1 MSREGDE
8 GDHLEG
14 GANLETSAAIVA
26 LASKLPALVVE
37 RGVAGKG
44 GGGGVV
50 KGSEF
55 GHEESNGDRRSVNTR
70 SGRPQRSSGGPKAR

>member
-1 MSREGDE
+1 MGLSREGDE

-26 LASKLPALVVE
+26 LASKLPAVVVE

-44 GGGGVV
+44 GGGGVG
-50 KGSEF
+50 KGSEL
-55 GHEESNGDRRSVNTR
+55 GMKEMRE
-70 SGRPQRSSGGPKAR
+70 KAVTKPLPCTS

>member
-1 MSREGDE
+1 MGLSREGDE

-26 LASKLPALVVE
+26 LASKLPAVVVE

-44 GGGGVV
+44 GGGGGGGGG
-50 KGSEF
+50 KGSEL
-55 GHEESNGDRRSVNTR
+55 GMKEMRE
-70 SGRPQRSSGGPKAR
+70 KAVTKTLPCTS